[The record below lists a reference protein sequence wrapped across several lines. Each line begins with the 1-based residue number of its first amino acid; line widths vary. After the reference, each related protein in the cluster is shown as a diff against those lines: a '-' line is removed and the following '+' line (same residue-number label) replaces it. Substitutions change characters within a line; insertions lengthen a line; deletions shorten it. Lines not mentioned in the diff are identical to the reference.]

1 MDHRPVKPRH
11 TRIVIAAL
19 AWTAVGGVFAL
30 PDILRGGGYR
40 ALFSITINWWC
51 WGALTPVIKSLDDR
65 LSAACKRP
73 VQLLAA
79 QVACGLVVTALYVM
93 VAAGL
98 EDCLGLLAWNPWT
111 EPLGLLDWFYW
122 ALLVYCIILGALTGL
137 KYYRRALV
145 DELQIERLKRGFV
158 EAQLNALRTQLDPHF
173 LFNTLN
179 GISACVD
186 YEPGLARNMI
196 EHLGDLLR
204 FSLDTRNRQEVAL
217 ADEVAFL
224 EHYFALHRMRFG
236 ERLSIAVSVA
246 PDVKHA
252 RIPSLLLQPLV
263 ENAIKHGIA
272 RRVAGGTISV
282 SARRAGD
289 RVEIRVID
297 DGVGLPPGWTMAS
310 SQGLG
315 ISVTRDRLLA
325 MYPSGAS
332 TFDVVPHAGGG
343 TEASITLPLALTSE
357 DLHAYAIH

>member
-11 TRIVIAAL
+11 TRIVAAAL
-19 AWTAVGGVFAL
+19 AWTAIGGVFAL
-30 PDILRGGGYR
+30 PDILRGGGYN
-40 ALFSITINWWC
+40 ALFSIIINWWL
-51 WGALTPVIKSLDDR
+51 WGALTPLIKSLDDR
-65 LSAACKRP
+65 LSATFKRP

-79 QVACGLVVTALYVM
+79 HAACGLPVTVLYV
-93 VAAGL
+93 AAAAAL
-98 EDCLGLLAWNPWT
+98 EDCLGLLPWNPWT
-111 EPLGLLDWFYW
+111 EPIGLLDWLYW

-137 KYYRRALV
+137 RYYRRALV
-145 DELQIERLKRGFV
+145 DELQIERLKRGFL

-179 GISACVD
+179 GISACVEH
-186 YEPGLARNMI
+186 EPRLARKMI

-217 ADEVAFL
+217 ADELAFL
-224 EHYFALHRMRFG
+224 EHYFALHRVRFG
-236 ERLSIAVSVA
+236 ERLSIAVSVM
-246 PDVKHA
+246 PEVKHA

-272 RRVAGGTISV
+272 QRVSGGRVTV
-282 SARRAGD
+282 SARRVDD

-297 DGVGLPPGWTMAS
+297 DGVGLPPGWTMARA
-310 SQGLG
+310 QGVG

-332 TFDVVPHAGGG
+332 TFHVMPHADGG
-343 TEASITLPLALTSE
+343 TEANIVLPLALMRE
-357 DLHAYAIH
+357 DMHARPIG